1 MQSPTLLH
9 LYYMKQVVL
18 SLFILFTINA
28 QAQTKAPTVAKLIQL
43 YVDTNMAVINNYAH
57 QLGFKGEPFGINQV
71 GNTYEYMVYTFS
83 LKDTAAKHHTYLSY
97 TYGYHYPMVPQGLT
111 SISYGTND
119 KRVFDALL
127 KELLDMGATEHF
139 YKDGDPY
146 YHLYQYKGL
155 NISTYQNNQG
165 NAAKYNITVGGRYF

>member
-9 LYYMKQVVL
+9 LYYMKQIVL
-18 SLFILFTINA
+18 SLFILFTINVS
-28 QAQTKAPTVAKLIQL
+28 AQTKAPTVAKLIQL
-43 YVDTNMAVINNYAH
+43 YTDTSMAAINDYAH

-71 GNTYEYMVYTFS
+71 GNTYEYMVYTFAR
-83 LKDTAAKHHTYLSY
+83 KDTAKSKDYFTY
-97 TYGYHYPMVPQGLT
+97 TYGYHYPMVPQGLM
-111 SISYGTND
+111 SINYGTND

-155 NISTYQNNQG
+155 NISTYQNNHE
-165 NAAKYNITVGGRYF
+165 NSAKYNITVGGR